1 MLLSDLQHKQVKL
14 KSLNSPLATCW
25 LIPRF
30 LIAAQITRL
39 KPNGL
44 SATDSP
50 PEIKSL
56 HQQTIMFEFLNS
68 LQDLLL
74 AIWGVVAALGQL
86 AISHW
91 FLLAWIGYF
100 TFAVPWAKAF
110 DTFSQ
115 GGWIAAGLVSS
126 AVIAVL
132 SAVSDTTLLHASVFG
147 WNVNPT
153 VGTLA
158 TGITYLAIA
167 FFCGSIQMSGRPA
180 KMLDWIDQHMKNAG
194 SAD

>member
-1 MLLSDLQHKQVKL
+1 MLLSDLQHKRGKL
-14 KSLNSPLATCW
+14 KSLNSPLATRW

-30 LIAAQITRL
+30 LIAADHTAETEWPVCNRF
-39 KPNGL
+39 
-44 SATDSP
+44 TP

-74 AIWGVVAALGQL
+74 AIWSVVAALGQL

-115 GGWIAAGLVSS
+115 GGWVAAGLVSS